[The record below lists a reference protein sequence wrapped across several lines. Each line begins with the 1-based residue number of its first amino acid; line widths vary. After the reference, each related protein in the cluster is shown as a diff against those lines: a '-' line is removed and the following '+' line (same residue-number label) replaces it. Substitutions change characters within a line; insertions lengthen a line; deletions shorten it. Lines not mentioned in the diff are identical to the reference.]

1 MKWSNQQSQQIL
13 EKIRYTEVS
22 VCGESLN
29 YSNITQKM
37 VCPEYT
43 RLEVC
48 RSSANIGCNYARSGA
63 HAIAETFLFFANMVY
78 ETENLT
84 NILQKLLDVPDPV
97 NTEHPHKQ
105 QYALSYHGPHV
116 AKEAK
121 GFLVLDNSAKH
132 TRQEQYRLIR
142 RITEMEL
149 SPMYK
154 RFHLS
159 NQQDTESFTNS
170 HIFTQLS
177 EKLWRRG
184 YRQAS
189 DDCVRYG
196 ALVQDKLITA
206 MRAAQYLLIEMS
218 HCAMEHRLERQ
229 SDTLI
234 SLLFTTKDQGTG
246 ILLETIEEYLET

>member
-1 MKWSNQQSQQIL
+1 MKWSKQQNQHTP
-13 EKIRYTEVS
+13 EKMRYTEVS
-22 VCGESLN
+22 ACGKS
-29 YSNITQKM
+29 SDRSHIVQKM
-37 VCPEYT
+37 ISSEDM
-43 RLEVC
+43 RLEIC
-48 RSSANIGCNYARSGA
+48 RNAANVGCNYARSGA
-63 HAIAETFLFFANMVY
+63 HTMAETFLFFANMVY
-78 ETENLT
+78 ETKNLT
-84 NILQKLLDVPDPV
+84 TVLQKLLGVEELV
-97 NTEHPHKQ
+97 STKQ
-105 QYALSYHGPHV
+105 LYSLWHTLSHHEPCV

-121 GFLVLDNSAKH
+121 WVLILDNPTKH
-132 TRQEQYRLIR
+132 TRQEHYRLIQ

-149 SPMYK
+149 SPVY
-154 RFHLS
+154 RWFHLN

-184 YRQAS
+184 YYQAS

-196 ALVQDKLITA
+196 TLVQDKTIKA

-234 SLLFTTKDQGTG
+234 SLLFTTKNWEAGV
-246 ILLETIEEYLET
+246 LLETIEEYLET

>member
-22 VCGESLN
+22 VCGESVN

-63 HAIAETFLFFANMVY
+63 HAIAETFLFFANMVH

-84 NILQKLLDVPDPV
+84 NILQKLLDVQDLV
-97 NTEHPHKQ
+97 NTEHPHNQ
-105 QYALSYHGPHV
+105 RYAFHGPHV

-149 SPMYK
+149 SPVYK

-159 NQQDTESFTNS
+159 NRQDTEGFTNS
-170 HIFTQLS
+170 HIYTQLS

-184 YRQAS
+184 YHQAS

-218 HCAMEHRLERQ
+218 HCAMEHGLETQ
-229 SDTLI
+229 SDTLL
-234 SLLFTTKDQGTG
+234 SLLFTTKDQVADK
-246 ILLETIEEYLET
+246 LLETIEEYLET